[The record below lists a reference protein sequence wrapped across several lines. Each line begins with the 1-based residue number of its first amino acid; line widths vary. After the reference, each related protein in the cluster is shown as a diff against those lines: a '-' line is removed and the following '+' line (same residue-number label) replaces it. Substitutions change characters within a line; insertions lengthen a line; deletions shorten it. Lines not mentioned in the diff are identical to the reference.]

1 MMTARIDA
9 ATLVAYMDD
18 ELGHAAMLRVEAAL
32 AGDPQL
38 QERLDALKRVD
49 RALDEAFQPVF
60 ASPLPPLALT
70 DRPPLAAT
78 TPVTGSRRAVGLAW
92 AAGLAGLFVGFAG
105 GQLSPALLASGEPPA
120 VAAIQ
125 AQLPEVL
132 ETQLSGTTVAFN
144 DPVNGVSGTV
154 KPLTTFVNADGRY
167 CRAFEAYAAE
177 EDTNLS
183 SRGVAC
189 RDSEGRWVTRVQVN
203 AV

>member
-1 MMTARIDA
+1 MTARIDA
-9 ATLVAYMDD
+9 ATLVAYLDG
-18 ELGHAAMLRVEAAL
+18 ELGHAAALRVEAAL
-32 AGDPQL
+32 GGDPQL
-38 QERLDALKRVD
+38 QQRLDALRRVD
-49 RALDEAFQPVF
+49 QVLDEAFQPVLV
-60 ASPLPPLALT
+60 SPLPALALT
-70 DRPPLAAT
+70 ERPPLAVAAPT
-78 TPVTGSRRAVGLAW
+78 AGSRRTVRLAW
-92 AAGLAGLFVGFAG
+92 AAGLAGLFLGFAG
-105 GQLSPALLASGEPPA
+105 GQLGPPLLAPGEPPV

-144 DPVNGVSGTV
+144 DPVKGVSGTV

-167 CRAFEAYAAE
+167 CRAFEVHVAE
-177 EDTNLS
+177 EDTSLS